1 MGIYFAV
8 FCQRP
13 PLYIKAGPGPA
24 PGFSRDSV
32 PRFHLFSLSP
42 SPFFSSRV
50 LLPGGAECSWL
61 LFPFIGL
68 AHQLRRRCACH
79 TPPQNL
85 PPAAFLGKSNT
96 GVHLSRWGLQ
106 VGGRCRRRR
115 TGRESMRNMPPCRC
129 DFMVTVWSRGWWA
142 FTPCVKWLAH
152 AHECRLGPT
161 GCQVSRCGLFGVGQG
176 SPRLL
181 RPRSYKF
188 HWQDNIRTR
197 VTGSQPFIGTL
208 SPLANPPSS

>member
-1 MGIYFAV
+1 MGRNVPGCCFLSLAWPTSSAAAAPVTPLHKI
-8 FCQRP
+8 CRLQRFWG
-13 PLYIKAGPGPA
+13 KATQ
-24 PGFSRDSV
+24 V
-32 PRFHLFSLSP
+32 CTFH
-42 SPFFSSRV
+42 
-50 LLPGGAECSWL
+50 GG
-61 LFPFIGL
+61 
-68 AHQLRRRCACH
+68 
-79 TPPQNL
+79 
-85 PPAAFLGKSNT
+85 
-96 GVHLSRWGLQ
+96 GLQ

-208 SPLANPPSS
+208 SPLANPPTGSDVPSHASAPRRAPHWQKGPQLRPGGPPGSHCQESTEQSPPSRLLHSA